1 MIAAYEPKDEG
12 KRLNV
17 RTEPAYSAPVAR
29 LMEPGSEQCF
39 EVAGGWCRLA
49 DGWADATFLTIR
61 GGEPNAEGTASGEEK
76 PADEPEPA
84 EVPEDEPE
92 DGGEALRRMTVKEL
106 RALAAESGID
116 VPKGATKEEIV
127 HAVLAG

>member
-39 EVAGGWCRLA
+39 EVVGGWCRLA
-49 DGWADATFLTIR
+49 DGWADATFLTVR
-61 GGEPNAEGTASGEEK
+61 DGEPNAEGTASGEEK
-76 PADEPEPA
+76 PADEQEPA
-84 EVPEDEPE
+84 EAPE
-92 DGGEALRRMTVKEL
+92 DGGDALRRMTVKEL
-106 RALAAESGID
+106 RALAEESGID

>member
-1 MIAAYEPKDEG
+1 MIAAYEPKDES

-17 RTEPAYSAPVAR
+17 REEPAYSAPVVR
-29 LMEPGSEQCF
+29 LMEPGSEPCA
-39 EVAGGWCRLA
+39 EVVGGWCRLA
-49 DGWADATFLTIR
+49 DGWADATFLTVR
-61 GGEPNAEGTASGEEK
+61 DGGPNAEGTASGEEK

-84 EVPEDEPE
+84 EAPE
-92 DGGEALRRMTVKEL
+92 DGGEALRGMTVKEL

>member
-17 RTEPAYSAPVAR
+17 REEPAYSAPVVR
-29 LMEPGSEQCF
+29 LMEPGSEPCA
-39 EVAGGWCRLA
+39 EVVGGWCRLA
-49 DGWADATFLTIR
+49 DGWADATFLTVR
-61 GGEPNAEGTASGEEK
+61 DGGPNAEGTASGEEK
-76 PADEPEPA
+76 PAEA
-84 EVPEDEPE
+84 PE